1 MDSYAKNGVDIWGIT
16 VHNEPTLGRKYP
28 RLSLNWDPM
37 TERDFIKLNLGPTL
51 YKAGY
56 NADKLKLMIFDDN
69 VHQLQQWSDT
79 ILDDSDAVKYVS
91 GVALHWY
98 GNSRTTGYPDTLLD
112 SVHQKHQNT
121 FLLSTEA
128 CHLEGVGN
136 GRWDFGEAYA
146 YDIIRVRMRLTF

>member
-1 MDSYAKNGVDIWGIT
+1 
-16 VHNEPTLGRKYP
+16 
-28 RLSLNWDPM
+28 
-37 TERDFIKLNLGPTL
+37 
-51 YKAGY
+51 
-56 NADKLKLMIFDDN
+56 MIFDDN

-79 ILDDSDAVKYVS
+79 ILGDSDAVKYVS

-112 SVHQKHQNT
+112 SVHKKHENT

-146 YDIIRVRMRLTF
+146 HDIIRVRIYFLRKFPLL